1 MCSPALDLRSRL
13 SVREGNRH
21 VTDSFLK
28 RQKQLDRLVIVEKA
42 INRRVSFE
50 ALPLWPAIFGAAGRV
65 DVQAPHL
72 LRGFY
77 ITWDGSGES
86 PNNWTLK
93 SSDGKFKEMLNEKS
107 FDELLGRLLPAI

>member
-50 ALPLWPAIFGAAGRV
+50 ALPLWPAI
-65 DVQAPHL
+65 
-72 LRGFY
+72 
-77 ITWDGSGES
+77 WDGSGES